1 MTCFRLENTMSK
13 TIKRALLLAAL
24 VPFGFAANAQDAGFV
39 QLTYGSIDLSSGYTD
54 REYLGLN
61 SRFVMSSG
69 TAFLFDLTLQDREE
83 NVTAVGFGADF
94 AIGAGRLR
102 AIVEAS
108 NSDLGTAADR
118 KYTLGYR
125 YDAGPATGM
134 IYDIE
139 LSRAEY
145 VGNVTSSTL
154 RGELVKYFPPGP
166 GGSYL
171 ITQLRGALTDTSGTS
186 DIGYDVAVV
195 ATVVTPGGLN
205 VGAEIGLGR
214 ISYDLN
220 ALTTVNNDYTAF
232 KPFVSYRIS
241 DKAEVILRGEYVD
254 SDLYDLKGA
263 SLGLRLGL

>member
-1 MTCFRLENTMSK
+1 MSRF
-13 TIKRALLLAAL
+13 IKQALLVGAVLPLGLAAH
-24 VPFGFAANAQDAGFV
+24 AQDAGFV
-39 QLTYGSIDLSSGYTD
+39 QLTYGSIDLSSGYAD

-69 TAFLFDLTLQDREE
+69 TALLFDVTLQDREE
-83 NVTAVGFGADF
+83 NVTSIGVGADF

-102 AIVEAS
+102 AIYEAS
-108 NSDLGTAADR
+108 NSDLGAAADQ

-125 YDAGPATGM
+125 YDAGPDTGM
-134 IYDIE
+134 IYDVE
-139 LSRAEY
+139 VSRAEY
-145 VGNVTSSTL
+145 EGDVSSTTL
-154 RGELVKYFPPGP
+154 RGEMVKYFPPGP
-166 GGSYL
+166 GGSYV

-186 DIGYDVAVV
+186 DIGYDAAVV

-241 DKAEVILRGEYVD
+241 DKAEVILRGEFVE
-254 SDLYDLKGA
+254 SDLYDLTGA